1 MTRHTNRR
9 WPAGGS
15 RDGVG
20 NGSRGKALRAAILS
34 FSFIA
39 ITRAGMAQKLEY
51 APLDKPVILER
62 TKEVPASD
70 SLRAARIRDLFADAG
85 CNGRYLQEQP
95 SNGGASN
102 VICRLPGE
110 SEETVIVGAHY
121 DVSAASQRP
130 FDNWAGASLL
140 PALYQ
145 SLHQRKRRH
154 TFVFVAF
161 ADHGSDLAGS
171 ESFAGRMS
179 ASESRHTEAMVNL
192 DALGFSPTKVWSSH
206 SDKDLVHSLV
216 IMVYSLKLPASQID
230 METAGATDS
239 EPFAARHIPRIT
251 IHSLT
256 RQNLEGVATPF
267 RPNNYYDTY
276 RLLCG
281 YLAYLDVTLK
291 PRSSVE

>member
-1 MTRHTNRR
+1 MTLRLDSHLPADRR
-9 WPAGGS
+9 PSGAWS
-15 RDGVG
+15 R
-20 NGSRGKALRAAILS
+20 RMLRAR
-34 FSFIA
+34 
-39 ITRAGMAQKLEY
+39 RATIPVLCFLVTFGAGLAQKLEY
-51 APLDKPVILER
+51 APLEKVEVLER
-62 TKEVPASD
+62 AKDIPASD
-70 SLRAARIRDLFADAG
+70 SLRAARIRDMFADAG
-85 CNGRYLQEQP
+85 CNGRFLQEQ
-95 SNGGASN
+95 ASSSGPPN
-102 VICRLPGE
+102 VICRLPGATD
-110 SEETVIVGAHY
+110 ETVIVGAHY
-121 DVSAASQRP
+121 NASATSQRP

-140 PALYQ
+140 TALYQ
-145 SLHQRKRRH
+145 SLHQRKRHH
-154 TFVFVAF
+154 TFIFVAF

-171 ESFAGRMS
+171 ESFAGRLS
-179 ASESRHTEAMVNL
+179 SSESRHTEAMVNL
-192 DALGFSPTKVWSSH
+192 EALGFSPTKVWTSH

-256 RQNLEGVATPF
+256 RQNLEGAATPF